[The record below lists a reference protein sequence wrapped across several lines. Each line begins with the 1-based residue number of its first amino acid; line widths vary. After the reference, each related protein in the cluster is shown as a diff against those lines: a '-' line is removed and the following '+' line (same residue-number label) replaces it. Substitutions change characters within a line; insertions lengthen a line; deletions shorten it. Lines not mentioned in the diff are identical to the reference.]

1 MDAISCLA
9 PPPPALLATSYT
21 DAAIA
26 RALHFSSTTMSPDS
40 SASASS
46 SSLNHH
52 QHSPLLSALADLPS
66 PYYVPP
72 PVPPH
77 AVAATCCDS
86 VLVSDSPRRRS
97 SPPAGARAGKRRSR
111 ASKRAPTTYI
121 STDPANFRLVVQ
133 QITGVQADASSAGD
147 DVSGVE
153 VMMLQMQAT
162 ATLDAAAL
170 LGAAAA
176 GNPQL
181 LPAADEASALR
192 QHQLQQQQPCF
203 PTLDSWNVVMYET
216 NSAEML

>member
-1 MDAISCLA
+1 MDAISCLT
-9 PPPPALLATSYT
+9 PPPAALLATSYT

-26 RALHFSSTTMSPDS
+26 RALHFSTTTTMSPDS
-40 SASASS
+40 SAS
-46 SSLNHH
+46 SLSHH
-52 QHSPLLSALADLPS
+52 HHSPLLSALADLPS

-72 PVPPH
+72 P
-77 AVAATCCDS
+77 
-86 VLVSDSPRRRS
+86 
-97 SPPAGARAGKRRSR
+97 
-111 ASKRAPTTYI
+111 
-121 STDPANFRLVVQ
+121 

-170 LGAAAA
+170 LAAAAA

-181 LPAADEASALR
+181 LPAGDEASALR
-192 QHQLQQQQPCF
+192 QHQHQLQQQQPCF
-203 PTLDSWNVVMYET
+203 PTLDSWNVMYET

>member
-9 PPPPALLATSYT
+9 PPPAALLATSYT

-26 RALHFSSTTMSPDS
+26 RALHFSSTTMSPDY

-66 PYYVPP
+66 PYYAPP
-72 PVPPH
+72 PVPPPH

-86 VLVSDSPRRRS
+86 VLVADSPRRRS
-97 SPPAGARAGKRRSR
+97 SPTAGARAGKRRSR

-121 STDPANFRLVVQ
+121 STDPANFRLMVQ
-133 QITGVQADASSAGD
+133 QITGVQADAASA
-147 DVSGVE
+147 GVE
-153 VMMLQMQAT
+153 VMMLQVQAS
-162 ATLDAAAL
+162 AALDAAAL

-181 LPAADEASALR
+181 LPAGDEASALR

-216 NSAEML
+216 NSVEML